1 MNKVDKFLNLYRK
14 GKVVIL
20 RNIKFFNIKNKIV
33 KNLAYREYCY
43 NKLYKQYK
51 YVLKKDYEL
60 KERENADIIWTCWFQ
75 GIENA
80 PLLVKKCLDSMKKHI
95 RGKKIIII
103 TEKNYNQYVTIPDY
117 IIKKWKKGI
126 ISYAHFSDLI
136 RLELLNKYGGLWL
149 DSTIYLTDDIL
160 FENPDFSLFVFQN
173 VQLNTSDMTSVIA
186 SNWLIYSCKSNPI
199 LLTSRDLLFEYWKKN
214 NKTINYNIF
223 HLFFTMAAKKYKD
236 IWDEMPIFNNINPHM
251 LQFELLNNFKLKRWN
266 QLKKMSP
273 IHKLNH
279 RIDEKDM
286 GNDRITYYKYI
297 INDETTC

>member
-1 MNKVDKFLNLYRK
+1 MNEVDKFLNLYRK

-20 RNIKFFNIKNKIV
+20 RNIKLFNIKNKIV

-43 NKLYKQYK
+43 NKLYKKYR

-60 KERENADIIWTCWFQ
+60 KEKEKCNIIWTCWFQ
-75 GIENA
+75 GLENA
-80 PLLVKKCLDSMKKHI
+80 PLLVKKCLESMKKHI
-95 RGKKIIII
+95 KGMKIIVI
-103 TEKNYNQYVTIPDY
+103 TEENYDQYVTIPDY
-117 IIKKWKKGI
+117 IIRKWKKGI

-136 RLELLNKYGGLWL
+136 RLELLNRYGGLWL
-149 DSTIYLTDDIL
+149 DSTIYITDDIS
-160 FENPDFSLFVFQN
+160 FEDLDFSLFVFQN
-173 VQLNTSDMTSVIA
+173 VQLNTSDKISVIA
-186 SNWLIYSCKSNPI
+186 SNWLIYSCKNNPV
-199 LLTSRDLLFEYWKKN
+199 LLASRDLLFEYWKKN

-251 LQFELLNNFKLKRWN
+251 LQFELLNKFEIERWN
-266 QLKKMSP
+266 QLKKMSS

-279 RIDEKDM
+279 RIDEKDSES
-286 GNDRITYYKYI
+286 DRFTYYKYI